1 MDEATLDGPVRECW
15 LRTRDAVRRGVRLT
29 RKVGR
34 TGKASFSNDLPAI
47 SDHLV
52 AHVRP
57 RAQRAAYRLADGTEV
72 GNVER
77 DAEPLP
83 DGRWMTRQAFWLN
96 SDYMLAQISDL
107 ARRG

>member
-15 LRTRDAVRRGVRLT
+15 LRTRNAVRRGVALR
-29 RKVGR
+29 RKVSGSGR
-34 TGKASFSNDLPAI
+34 VTYANDLPAI
-47 SDHLV
+47 SDGLV

-57 RAQRAAYRLADGTEV
+57 RAARAAYRFEDGTEV

-96 SDYMLAQISDL
+96 SDYMLKQVRDL
-107 ARRG
+107 LV

>member
-1 MDEATLDGPVRECW
+1 VRECG
-15 LRTRDAVRRGVRLT
+15 LRTRDAVRRGVRLE
-29 RKVGR
+29 RRVDKSGR
-34 TGKASFSNDLPAI
+34 VTYANDLPAI

-96 SDYMLAQISDL
+96 SDYMLAQIRYL
-107 ARRG
+107 L